1 MSLWYLRFYVVIRAT
16 RMSAGCMPCRAKTVP
31 SVLRYFKAMRIG
43 LAPEINPTDQAYPH
57 LQKNAMIVAFRI
69 T

>member
-1 MSLWYLRFYVVIRAT
+1 MSLWYLRFYVVTPPER
-16 RMSAGCMPCRAKTVP
+16 SGFLQCRAKTVP
-31 SVLRYFKAMRIG
+31 SVLRYIKAMRIG

-57 LQKNAMIVAFRI
+57 LQKNAMIVSFRI